1 LKKRSSWVM
10 WVGGAYLVLLV
21 FFSFVGPA
29 MRTSQ
34 LQPPGM
40 ANFDAV
46 TSGLDR
52 PFLNNVA
59 KYPLGTDEQGRD
71 ILARLAQGGRTSLL
85 IGLTVQGI
93 ALLLGLLVGTIGV
106 YAPKWIREPVMRLT
120 DAMFAFPDIL
130 LGMLLIG
137 AFASASV
144 ANPALKAIV
153 EQGTIPVIAALSCT
167 AWPSIARLVRA
178 QIASLKDREFVVAAK
193 ASGASTYY
201 IVTRHV
207 LPQLWGILLAVSM
220 VELAGTILAEA
231 TLSFL
236 GIGIRPPNPSWG
248 GMLSI
253 ARQNMQSHPEMLIW
267 PSIMLSITIFAL
279 SFVGDGLRA
288 LTDPKSK

>member
-1 LKKRSSWVM
+1 M

-34 LQPPGM
+34 LQPPEM

-52 PFLNNVA
+52 PFLSSDP

-193 ASGASTYY
+193 ASGASTFY

>member
-1 LKKRSSWVM
+1 MKKRSSWVM

-34 LQPPGM
+34 LQPPDM
-40 ANFDAV
+40 VSFDAV

-52 PFLNNVA
+52 PFLNNVS

-93 ALLLGLLVGTIGV
+93 ALVLGLLVGTIGV
-106 YAPKWIREPVMRLT
+106 YSPKWIREPVMRLT

-193 ASGASTYY
+193 ASGASTFY

-288 LTDPKSK
+288 LTDPKSR

>member
-1 LKKRSSWVM
+1 MKKRSSWVM

>member
-1 LKKRSSWVM
+1 M